1 MLEFQFEFHW
11 NLLLRVQSIISQHW
25 FRLWPGAEQAT
36 SHFLRIRGNYGHL
49 RLNPRIS
56 TGTTALSHL
65 HRHYK
70 CNKSFQWGSK
80 YAHGLVVMNKI
91 NDRIAHQ
98 TPRVHHCLHMRNSN
112 SDLDYLSIFRSKHS
126 QLPDAQCHVN
136 MACNQWLETWDV
148 AIIYTGGNKDLCH
161 CSMDVSWLHDNVPSK
176 IKFDLNCH
184 CQLTCD
190 DWGIPNTKLK
200 YCQCTSAALLC
211 CRNTQLFNCIWQ
223 IITHVWWLGIVLCI
237 PSRYKTS
244 LSS

>member
-1 MLEFQFEFHW
+1 M
-11 NLLLRVQSIISQHW
+11 V
-25 FRLWPGAEQAT
+25 P
-36 SHFLRIRGNYGHL
+36 
-49 RLNPRIS
+49 
-56 TGTTALSHL
+56 TTRKPHSPTHP
-65 HRHYK
+65 
-70 CNKSFQWGSK
+70 
-80 YAHGLVVMNKI
+80 I
-91 NDRIAHQ
+91 Q

-112 SDLDYLSIFRSKHS
+112 SELDYLSIFRCKHS

-148 AIIYTGGNKDLCH
+148 AIIYTAGTRICVTVQWMSVDCMTL
-161 CSMDVSWLHDNVPSK
+161 SPSK
-176 IKFDLNCH
+176 IKSNLNCH

-211 CRNTQLFNCIWQ
+211 CKKAQLFNCIWQ

-244 LSS
+244 FSS